1 MATGNTRKRT
11 SSKKKR
17 ITKSQAERRASF
29 RNEVILWVVLAVC
42 IILFLA
48 NFGLGGIVGNKL
60 SSFFFGVFGF
70 IAYVFPI
77 CFFVATAFALSNR
90 ENTVATVKL
99 IASVLFVAFLCLFGQ
114 MVKDTS
120 KTDKLADVYR
130 HCMETKSGGGIV
142 GGTLKNLL
150 YPNFGAA
157 GTYVI
162 DIVILIICLVLITE
176 RSAFRGLK
184 KGGKVIYDSAKDDM
198 SRRREIHEQRKEE
211 RAQLQE
217 QKRIDKHVSGVAL
230 DTKLTPPKGKVAAS
244 EVSDEINESG
254 SPTH

>member
-11 SSKKKR
+11 SSGKKR
-17 ITKSQAERRASF
+17 TTKKQAQKKASF

-70 IAYVFPI
+70 IAYIFPV

-90 ENTVATVKL
+90 ENKVATVKL

-114 MVKDTS
+114 MATDSGETKDIME
-120 KTDKLADVYR
+120 AFR
-130 HCMETKSGGGIV
+130 HSTETKSGGGMV
-142 GGTLKNLL
+142 GGALEVLL
-150 YPNFGAA
+150 YPNFGAV

-162 DIVILIICLVLITE
+162 DIIILIISLVLITE
-176 RSAFRGLK
+176 RSAIHGLK

-198 SRRREIHEQRKEE
+198 YKRKKSV
-211 RAQLQE
+211 RSYRNRNGL
-217 QKRIDKHVSGVAL
+217 INMS
-230 DTKLTPPKGKVAAS
+230 AA
-244 EVSDEINESG
+244 
-254 SPTH
+254 